1 MSERL
6 GFILLAIW
14 LILEG
19 LILLLGL
26 TFTGLNI
33 IMGLLALI
41 AGVIILLR
49 DLDVRRGRRRV

>member
-6 GFILLAIW
+6 GFILLGIW

-26 TFTGLNI
+26 TFAGLNVV
-33 IMGLLALI
+33 MGLLALA

-49 DLDVRRGRRRV
+49 DLDVRRRRRR

>member
-6 GFILLAIW
+6 GIILLAIW

-26 TFTGLNI
+26 TFAGLNI
-33 IMGLLALI
+33 IMGLLALV
-41 AGVIILLR
+41 AGIILLLR
-49 DLDVRRGRRRV
+49 DFGVRGRRRL

>member
-1 MSERL
+1 MTERL
-6 GFILLAIW
+6 GFILLGIW

-26 TFTGLNI
+26 TFSGLNI

-41 AGVIILLR
+41 AGIIILLR
-49 DLDVRRGRRRV
+49 DVDVRGRRYRR